1 MITIIEKRLNEYS
14 LDMRTTHIN
23 DIIHFAESNFNS
35 EISDW
40 DSLRKAI
47 MKRKRTLK
55 RRHAKGRVF
64 LPKVEKEI
72 VVPVEV
78 NGDAEN

>member
-1 MITIIEKRLNEYS
+1 
-14 LDMRTTHIN
+14 MRTTNIN
-23 DIIHFAESNFNS
+23 DILHFAESNFNS
-35 EISDW
+35 EVSDW

-47 MKRKRTLK
+47 MKRKRNLK
-55 RRHAKGRVF
+55 RRHAKRRVF

-78 NGDAEN
+78 QGDAEN